1 MKPYFPRDPAAA
13 VRLQRELAALVR
25 LAGPPRR
32 LKYVAGVDVAY
43 DKARN
48 LNVGA
53 AVVLTYPDLE
63 VIEVVTGTEATAF
76 PYIPGLLSFREAP
89 LCYRLLGPLRGKI
102 DVLVV
107 DGQGIAHPRR
117 FGLAS
122 HLGVLLDIPAVGC
135 AKSILVGEGPAKLG
149 ARRGA
154 RGPLVDRGER
164 VGTVLRT
171 RKGVK
176 PVYVSVGYRCRL
188 GWAEDLILA
197 LAPRYRLAEPIR
209 LAHQEVTHLRESLS
223 G

>member
-117 FGLAS
+117 FGLAWVF
-122 HLGVLLDIPAVGC
+122 HWYYGLLFF
-135 AKSILVGEGPAKLG
+135 LG
-149 ARRGA
+149 A
-154 RGPLVDRGER
+154 LV
-164 VGTVLRT
+164 
-171 RKGVK
+171 
-176 PVYVSVGYRCRL
+176 
-188 GWAEDLILA
+188 A
-197 LAPRYRLAEPIR
+197 LATRRPPVCRRFSRNAF
-209 LAHQEVTHLRESLS
+209 
-223 G
+223 